1 MNINIRNL
9 IRLLTASYV
18 AGALVSCEV
27 QEDFHYPKDNSGEQL
42 KMTSLQYVKSHD
54 SLALFE
60 QAIAITELGSY
71 YDDESSRTFIAPTD
85 GAFKDYLSANNY
97 STLEEIPIPILR
109 NIVKYGIV
117 KGKVSFN
124 DPDLF
129 ESNNPMAYDTENGQ
143 VMYLS
148 HNSNFQGLINEGTS
162 NQWIITT
169 SNLELDNDV
178 MHVVSS
184 IVYFSAPAIDTESPE
199 FTPVLDTI
207 YPIHDSYINGGN
219 LSGNNFGSEN
229 LLKIKNVSGDGPYD
243 RKAYMMFDTNDF
255 DEQGVIIELK
265 LELAVSFTHA
275 KGLDVNVH
283 AVADNSWNE
292 MGITWDNAPQAD
304 PNPIASIVSS
314 KVTAFDF
321 DITSYFQDLTDPD
334 KVSFMI
340 DGAAGGD
347 ETDEFA
353 SKEHTE
359 LQRPMLIGKFSSAN
373 NILEFQA
380 NESLVVKSGDVETLS
395 KEFLEITG
403 APAEDIL
410 YTVEKG
416 PEYGWLIRGANT
428 LQVGDVIT
436 QRDIDVLN
444 IIYINNGTGTNDEI
458 SFSVRDRAGSSL
470 DPFKF
475 KITIR

>member
-1 MNINIRNL
+1 MNKNIRYL

-18 AGALVSCEV
+18 AGALVSCEI
-27 QEDFHYPKDNSGEQL
+27 QDDFHYSKDDSGNQL
-42 KMTSLQYVKSHD
+42 NMTPLQYIKSHD
-54 SLALFE
+54 SLAIFE
-60 QAIAITELGSY
+60 QAVALTELESY
-71 YDDESSRTFIAPTD
+71 YNDQASRTFIAPTN
-85 GAFKDYLSANNY
+85 GAFKEYLSTNSY
-97 STLEEIPIPILR
+97 SNLQEIPTPILR
-109 NIVKYGIV
+109 NILKYGIV
-117 KGKVSFN
+117 HGKVSFN

-129 ESNNPMAYDTENGQ
+129 KSNNPIAYDTENGQ

-148 HNSNFQGLINEGTS
+148 HNSNFQGLINEDTS

-169 SNLELDNDV
+169 SNLELGNDV

-184 IVYFSAPAIDTESPE
+184 IVYFSAPEIDTESPE

-219 LSGNNFGSEN
+219 LSGNNFGSED
-229 LLKIKNVSGDGPYD
+229 LLKIKNVTGDGPYD

-255 DEQGVIIELK
+255 EKEGVIIELK

-275 KGLDVNVH
+275 KGLAVNVH
-283 AVADNSWNE
+283 AVEDNSWNE
-292 MGITWDNAPQAD
+292 MGITWDNAPEAD
-304 PNPIASIVSS
+304 PSPIASIISS
-314 KVTAFDF
+314 KVSAFAF
-321 DITSYFQDLTDPD
+321 DITKYYQDLADPGQ
-334 KVSFMI
+334 VSFMI

-353 SKEHTE
+353 SKEHSE
-359 LQRPMLIGKFSSAN
+359 LQKPMLIAKLSSAN

-380 NESLVVKSGDVETLS
+380 NETLVVKSGDVETLS
-395 KEFLEITG
+395 KEFLAITG

-416 PEYGWLIRGANT
+416 PEFGWLIRGANT

-444 IIYINNGTGTNDEI
+444 ILYINNGTGANDEI
-458 SFSVRDRAGSSL
+458 SFSVRDRAGSTL
-470 DPFKF
+470 DPFTF
-475 KITIR
+475 KITIE